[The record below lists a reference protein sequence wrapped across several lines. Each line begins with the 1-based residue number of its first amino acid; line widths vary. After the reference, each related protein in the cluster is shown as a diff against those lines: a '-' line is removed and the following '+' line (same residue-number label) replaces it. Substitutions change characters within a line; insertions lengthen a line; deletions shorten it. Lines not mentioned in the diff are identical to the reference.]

1 MKNIRLSIDSRP
13 YVLMQRTEILPK
25 RNDSSF
31 LRLLTKIGL
40 RKNYNDYL
48 TSYSRNHPEEID
60 LKYSEIMRS
69 EARFVMQHIPKKIS
83 KILDIGCG
91 IPALQAYLFNLLDSN
106 PQLFLLDRTRIEQSN
121 WYLYEEKSA
130 FYNSL
135 EIGEE
140 ILKLNKVPPENI
152 NLIEAPDDG
161 NITLEPKSLNLI
173 ISTISWGFHYPISTY
188 IESVYNIL
196 SDSGI
201 LIVDVRKNT
210 EGEGLLNT
218 LFVTEVI
225 KEEKKYRT
233 LKCVK
238 I

>member
-1 MKNIRLSIDSRP
+1 
-13 YVLMQRTEILPK
+13 
-25 RNDSSF
+25 
-31 LRLLTKIGL
+31 
-40 RKNYNDYL
+40 
-48 TSYSRNHPEEID
+48 
-60 LKYSEIMRS
+60 
-69 EARFVMQHIPKKIS
+69 VMQHVPKKIS

-91 IPALQAYLFNLLDSN
+91 IPALQTYLFHLLDSN
-106 PQLFLLDRTRIEQSN
+106 PQLFLLDRTRIEQSI
-121 WYLYEEKSA
+121 WYLYRKKSA

-161 NITLEPKSLNLI
+161 KINLEPKSFDLI
-173 ISTISWGFHYPISTY
+173 ISTISWGFHYPISLY
-188 IESVYNIL
+188 IESVCKIL

-201 LIVDVRKNT
+201 LIVDIRNNT
-210 EGEGLLNT
+210 EGEEALNT
-218 LFVTEVI
+218 LFKTKVI
-225 KEEKKYRT
+225 KEKKKYRT